1 MPVARPA
8 RVTIVA
14 LVLVLASSP
23 AALAQESR
31 RAFSHVGSLGDV
43 ASSQSD
49 NPGRIHVIGKLRLDT
64 ADYFRGAFDD
74 VPERLDEVV
83 FGPDLSLTFELLP
96 REVGMLRDLT
106 LTVGSQNGLADQVQ
120 PTESENQW
128 WYESNNFAGLAA
140 RLDEDWL
147 LGLTY
152 TIYTSPNDVSP
163 TFQEV
168 ALAGRYTGRL
178 LGVALGPQ
186 LKVVVPVD
194 REDAAFKTGV
204 YTELS
209 LAPSLRPFGNV
220 MTLSFPLTVGV
231 GFDDYYGPGSGT
243 SAFGAAGVTVSFPLR
258 FMPPGYGGWA
268 FSVGGEA
275 VLRDD
280 DIRRLSSFDGD
291 DSFIFIGRAAI
302 TVTY

>member
-1 MPVARPA
+1 MPAAPPVRVLVVA
-8 RVTIVA
+8 VA
-14 LVLVLASSP
+14 LVLAATPDAFAQASK
-23 AALAQESR
+23 

-43 ASSQSD
+43 GRSESD

-96 REVGMLRDLT
+96 RELGLLRDLT

-120 PTESENQW
+120 PTQSQNEW

-140 RLDEDWL
+140 RLGDDWL

-152 TIYTSPNDVSP
+152 TVYTSPNDVSP

-168 ALAGRYTGRL
+168 ALAGRYTGRVF
-178 LGVALGPQ
+178 GVALAPQ
-186 LKVVVPVD
+186 VKVVVPVD

-204 YTELS
+204 YAELNVT
-209 LAPSLRPFGNV
+209 PSLEPFGDV
-220 MTLSFPLTVGV
+220 MTLGFPLTVGV
-231 GFDDYYGPGSGT
+231 GFDDYYGPGSET
-243 SAFGAAGVTVSFPLR
+243 SVFGAAGVTASFPLP
-258 FMPPGYGGWA
+258 FMPRGYGSWV

-275 VLRDD
+275 VVRDD
-280 DIRRLSSFDGD
+280 DIRRLSSFDGG
-291 DSFIFIGRAAI
+291 DSFILIGRAAI